1 MSAGTQEPPST
12 VKCASGMMA
21 ESPIVTHHNRPGGQV
36 GPGMR
41 PVIEIPRGSN
51 PFAASPSVGV
61 SRDPS
66 GIPRYDELPETL
78 LDMLAGQ
85 VDSRPDA
92 EAIVELGAGR
102 LTYRQLW
109 DRASRVAGGLRAA
122 GLKPGDRVA
131 VRYPAGLNW
140 VLAFWGT
147 VMAGGVAVAVNTRSA
162 PPEVEF
168 VLDDSG
174 ARVDLAAD
182 TPLPDGQPYV
192 TEELTRTDVAALFYT
207 SGTTGHPKGVP
218 TTHVAFLTNT
228 ENSVRCLGL
237 PLDVGAG
244 MRTLISVP
252 LFHVTGCN
260 SQLLAA
266 TRVGGASV
274 VMPTL
279 DLDELIA
286 ALPRERISLMV
297 TVPAIYSL
305 LLRNKGF
312 QDVDVSGVRWVG
324 YGGAPIAPSL
334 VRAVKEAFPRATVF
348 NGYGMTETA
357 SLMTVLPDSDAIE
370 HADSV
375 GYAVPSV
382 DLGLVPFGDDHAE
395 GELVVRGA
403 NVTTGYWNRRE
414 ATEATIADGWLH
426 TGDVVRVDD
435 AGRVHIIDRL
445 KDIINRGGENVSSVE
460 VEAVLLA
467 APTVADACVLAVPDE
482 IMGEKVGAVLF
493 GGPNDV
499 DLSAV
504 LDHCRERLA
513 DFKVPQY
520 VTVVGEALPRNA
532 GGKLLKG
539 KLREQVRWGDPLR

>member
-1 MSAGTQEPPST
+1 MP
-12 VKCASGMMA
+12 
-21 ESPIVTHHNRPGGQV
+21 
-36 GPGMR
+36 
-41 PVIEIPRGSN
+41 PVIEISRDHN
-51 PFAASPSVGV
+51 PFPITGV
-61 SRDPS
+61 SRDAN
-66 GIPRYDELPETL
+66 GVPRYDELPATL
-78 LDMLAGQ
+78 LDMLAEQ
-85 VDSRPDA
+85 VDSRPRT
-92 EAIVELGAGR
+92 EAVVEIAARGADR

-122 GLKPGDRVA
+122 GLTPGDRVA
-131 VRYPAGLNW
+131 LRYPAGINW

-162 PPEVEF
+162 QPEVDF
-168 VLDDSG
+168 VLSDAG
-174 ARVDLAAD
+174 AHVDLAAD

-192 TEELTRTDVAALFYT
+192 SEQLDRADIAALFYT

-218 TTHVAFLTNT
+218 TTHEAFLTNT
-228 ENSVRCLGL
+228 ENALRCLDQPRDLGE
-237 PLDVGAG
+237 G

-266 TRVGGASV
+266 TRLGGAAV
-274 VMPTL
+274 IMPAL
-279 DLDELIA
+279 NVDQLIA
-286 ALPRERISLMV
+286 TLTAERISVMV

-305 LLRNKGF
+305 MLRHKDFAGA
-312 QDVDVSGVRWVG
+312 DVSGIHWVG

-334 VRAVKEAFPRATVF
+334 VRTVKDSFAQATVF

-357 SLMTVLPDSDAIE
+357 SLMTVLPDRDAVE

-382 DLGLVPFGDDHAE
+382 DLGIIPFGADPVV
-395 GELVVRGA
+395 GELVARGA
-403 NVTTGYWNRRE
+403 NVTAGYWNRPE
-414 ATEATIADGWLH
+414 ATSATIVGGWLH

-435 AGRVHIIDRL
+435 AGRVHIVDRL

-460 VEAVLLA
+460 VEAVLLG
-467 APTVADACVLAVPDE
+467 APDVADACVLAVPDE
-482 IMGEKVGAVLF
+482 VMGEKVGAVLF
-493 GGPNDV
+493 GGQQRIDV
-499 DLSAV
+499 PAV
-504 LDHCRERLA
+504 LEHCRGQLA

-520 VTVVGEALPRNA
+520 VTVVDSALPRNA